1 MRMSDSQST
10 CDIGEWRST
19 AIGVTF
25 SRGTVAHSVLLC
37 GGGAATLVIVGET
50 GETCEKRKL
59 AVQVINCFVKLREA
73 AVGTRT
79 RVGT

>member
-1 MRMSDSQST
+1 M
-10 CDIGEWRST
+10 
-19 AIGVTF
+19 
-25 SRGTVAHSVLLC
+25 
-37 GGGAATLVIVGET
+37 VIVGET